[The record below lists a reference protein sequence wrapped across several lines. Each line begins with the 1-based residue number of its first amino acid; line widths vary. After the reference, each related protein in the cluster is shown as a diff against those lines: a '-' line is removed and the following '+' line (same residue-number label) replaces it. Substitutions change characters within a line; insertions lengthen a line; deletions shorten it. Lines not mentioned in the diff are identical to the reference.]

1 MFGSGRI
8 ARHLRRPRSMMVLV
22 LAAAGAGL
30 VIPANVATAG
40 GAVSALDYAQCANG
54 APGSSA
60 ACSWINGI
68 LNGSNSQFH
77 ENEVT
82 PQRLLVQYKTSGLHS
97 VTLRYLTRKAGV
109 HAYDSL
115 ASVNTT
121 VSNAVTRRCI
131 GLASN
136 ICPTTPT
143 DTHAITPDTTPV
155 VPATSP
161 ATAVTSTHELL
172 GQQLRLFGAVFTG
185 GTDPLTDPVAMTE
198 PSHDNAAN
206 VGSDDYAT
214 TKISF
219 VTSANAYVQLL
230 FGGHLAA
237 PTGGTGWG
245 VGLGASSI
253 SGGPY
258 HIKWDAADGG
268 SVGSRD
274 NQIQSSGI
282 LPILNTTLT
291 TVASTTA
298 GGSAVNATGTAGA
311 PATVGTAVTVGDA
324 ATLTGFANA
333 PTNNV
338 TFTLWGPYTG
348 TATCGLDP
356 ANSSEAPALAAITG
370 TSWTGPTLGAYT
382 QSVSHS
388 WTPLSVGTYYWH
400 ATYPGDGRNSASAET
415 CGAPTEKVLVGQ
427 ATPTGSSTISFR
439 DTVVVSGA
447 GTVAGQVKFELYG
460 PYASG
465 DTIDCLP
472 GKLVVGTPTDW
483 ASVTLVSGS
492 ATTPTAYAVP
502 KDDSPAVTEGTYSFK
517 VTYYSI
523 DGTTVLDANNAN
535 NTVVKDCNTENVTV
549 NYP

>member
-1 MFGSGRI
+1 MFGSGRT
-8 ARHLRRPRSMMVLV
+8 ARHLRRPRSMMVMVLV
-22 LAAAGAGL
+22 AAAAGL
-30 VIPANVATAG
+30 VIPATVATAG
-40 GAVSALDYAQCANG
+40 GAVSAQDYAQCANG
-54 APGSSA
+54 APGTSA
-60 ACSWINGI
+60 PCSWINGI

-82 PQRLLVQYKTSGLHS
+82 PQRLMVQFKAIGTHS

-115 ASVNTT
+115 ATVETT
-121 VSNAVTRRCI
+121 VAEALSRRCI
-131 GLASN
+131 GLPSYCAGL
-136 ICPTTPT
+136 TAGTPT
-143 DTHAITPDTTPV
+143 PITPDPTVVLPV
-155 VPATSP
+155 TIG
-161 ATAVTSTHELL
+161 TGVTSTHSLS
-172 GQQLRLFGAVFTG
+172 GQVLRIFGAEFATG
-185 GTDPLTDPVAMTE
+185 SSPPAMTE
-198 PSHDNAAN
+198 PVHDNAAN

-214 TKISF
+214 TTISF
-219 VTSANAYVQLL
+219 VTTTANAYVQLL
-230 FGGHLAA
+230 FGGHLSA

-245 VGLGASSI
+245 SGLGAGSI

-258 HIKWDAADGG
+258 HIKWDGADGA

-274 NQIQSSGI
+274 NQIMSSGI

-298 GGSAVNATGTAGA
+298 TGDAAVNATTTTGA
-311 PATVGTAVTVGDA
+311 PATVGTPLTVGDT

-333 PTNNV
+333 PTTNV

-348 TATCGLDP
+348 TATCGLDL
-356 ANSSEAPALAAITG
+356 NVTETPALAAITG
-370 TSWTGPTLGAYT
+370 TSWTGPTNSAYT

-400 ATYPGDGRNSASAET
+400 ATYPGDGRNSASGDT
-415 CGAPTEKVLVGQ
+415 CGAATEKVVVGQ
-427 ATPTGSSTISFR
+427 ATPTGSSTISVK

-447 GTVAGQVKFELYG
+447 GTVAGRVKFELYG

-465 DTIDCLP
+465 DTIDCAS
-472 GKLVVGTPTDW
+472 GKLVAGTPADW
-483 ASVTLVSGS
+483 ASVTLASGS

-502 KDDSPAVTEGTYSFK
+502 KNVGLTVTEGTYSFK
-517 VTYYSI
+517 VTYYSLDT
-523 DGTTVLDANNAN
+523 DGTVLDANNAN
-535 NTVVKDCNTENVTV
+535 STVVKSCNTENVTV